1 LQRTIIHLGK
11 ARPKMPEPIKLS
23 SKDNSKIGTYAAKQ
37 PLSGTNV
44 ITTVGVRGYNGTS
57 FVRIEEIKKAV

>member
-1 LQRTIIHLGK
+1 
-11 ARPKMPEPIKLS
+11 MPEPIKLS